1 MDDDDPILESVLQ
14 TREIV
19 LQSRRLIDQSRDLI
33 AVTPAR
39 PLRAAVAVRGAGGPR
54 TAVAAHVQA

>member
-1 MDDDDPILESVLQ
+1 MDADDRILEAVLQ

-19 LQSRRLIDQSRDLI
+19 LQSRRLVDQSRNLI

-39 PLRAAVAVRGAGGPR
+39 PPR
-54 TAVAAHVQA
+54 TAESTPGGTSIPAAVPG